1 MYPLL
6 LIMRGHCED
15 GLARDKLSSYNFL
28 YMWTNMAA
36 GRDTA
41 VITRQIMLASHR
53 SGFLGLRHE
62 NQRVTTSFD

>member
-1 MYPLL
+1 
-6 LIMRGHCED
+6 
-15 GLARDKLSSYNFL
+15 
-28 YMWTNMAA
+28 MAA